1 MLERAVLFCGTDNK
15 MLNSALIA
23 GSSQQGKHLLASVAS
38 NCVTA
43 EYFSSP
49 LGLQTKIHMALIE
62 YSYHIRQS
70 SVRCVTHSNRYI
82 KYSFQFWF
90 IPTREHSTC
99 MSCTQHANSRV
110 EFNLIAAFIH
120 TMQFF

>member
-38 NCVTA
+38 NWVTA

-49 LGLQTKIHMALIE
+49 LGLQTK
-62 YSYHIRQS
+62 
-70 SVRCVTHSNRYI
+70 SNITLNILTILDKAR
-82 KYSFQFWF
+82 
-90 IPTREHSTC
+90 
-99 MSCTQHANSRV
+99 
-110 EFNLIAAFIH
+110 
-120 TMQFF
+120 

>member
-49 LGLQTKIHMALIE
+49 LGL
-62 YSYHIRQS
+62 
-70 SVRCVTHSNRYI
+70 
-82 KYSFQFWF
+82 
-90 IPTREHSTC
+90 
-99 MSCTQHANSRV
+99 
-110 EFNLIAAFIH
+110 
-120 TMQFF
+120 